1 MKRINIIYRYNKPR
15 TLYIFTGVTVFLTV
29 LIYSQ
34 LFGVLFVPNTAI
46 IDFKLV
52 YSYQTFVD
60 SIQTL
65 TSTQAKDY
73 ISIHIIDYVFMLSFY
88 PLLGLLLSTVI
99 TQSSKHIYLLL
110 LPVFAYMFDM
120 TENIIIDI
128 HLYHFPQIYPIIGHI
143 IVWITPLKFLMCVL
157 AIIIII
163 YNKIKTT

>member
-1 MKRINIIYRYNKPR
+1 MKLLNIIYRYNNTR
-15 TLYIFTGVTVFLTV
+15 TLYIFTSVTVFLTV

-34 LFGVLFVPNTAI
+34 LFGVLFVPNTSI
-46 IDFKLV
+46 IDFKLI

-65 TSTQAKDY
+65 TSMQVKDY
-73 ISIHIIDYVFMLSFY
+73 ISIHMIDYVFMLSFY

-99 TQSSKHIYLLL
+99 AQSSKHIYLLL
-110 LPVFAYMFDM
+110 LPLFAYMFDM

-128 HLYHFPQIYPIIGHI
+128 HLYHFPQIYPILGDI

-163 YNKIKTT
+163 YKKIKTT